1 MVAGFVLLL
10 SLILSLPP
18 LKFDGL
24 GNIVALCS
32 WIKRHSLE
40 VKKRGVWRVVWK
52 KPKAAVGVLLL
63 LIFMSLIISDIDNGV
78 AVAVPLEAE
87 LHAEPDELWG
97 FSS

>member
-1 MVAGFVLLL
+1 M
-10 SLILSLPP
+10 
-18 LKFDGL
+18 FDGL

-63 LIFMSLIISDIDNGV
+63 LIFLSLIISDIDNGV

-87 LHAEPDELWG
+87 LYAEPDELWG
-97 FSS
+97 FLKLSNDFDEVVKHVGSELGA